1 MVDLAAQIA
10 QGALGQLGEQLAA
23 SGAAEAPHDKV
34 AVIVDRYSVRLAGS
48 APAAPVEVAELAGLD
63 PADHVAR
70 RVAELGGDL
79 FDAHGPPAG
88 EVEARE
94 EGGHFKLL
102 GHGQACPFGAGLMG
116 LPDGLEPALA
126 VVD

>member
-1 MVDLAAQIA
+1 
-10 QGALGQLGEQLAA
+10 
-23 SGAAEAPHDKV
+23 
-34 AVIVDRYSVRLAGS
+34 VRLAGS